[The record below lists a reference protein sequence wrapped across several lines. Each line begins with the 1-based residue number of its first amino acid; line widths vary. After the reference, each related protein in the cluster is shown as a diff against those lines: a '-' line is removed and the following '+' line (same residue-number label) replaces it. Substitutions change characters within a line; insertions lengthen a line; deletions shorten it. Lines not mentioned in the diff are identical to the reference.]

1 MSRVL
6 ISVGSNVDRQKNL
19 PAAVRALRQH
29 PELTVME
36 TSCIFESAAV
46 GGDYP
51 AFFNAVVVVDTE
63 LDPAT
68 LKASLRGIEAGLGRV
83 RTEDKNAP
91 RAIDLD
97 VVLYDD
103 LDDEPLG
110 IPDPDLS
117 EYSYVAVPA
126 AEVAGDWIVPGRN
139 KTVADI
145 AEESLP
151 PTIRKVPMAEQDLD
165 LSADEAFEEYGPAD
179 ETFNPR
185 FEELVREQLEILGED
200 PDREGIER
208 TPFRVAKSMAF
219 LTGGYTQ
226 SLKEVVNNAI
236 FESPDSEMVM
246 LKDIEFYSMCEHHM
260 LPFFGRAHVAYI
272 PDGRV
277 IGVSKLA
284 RIVDVFARRMQ
295 IQERLSNQ
303 VADALMECL
312 DPLGVGVVMEAAH
325 LCMLMRGVQKQNSQ
339 MITSALRGSFRSDAR
354 TRAEF
359 MNLVGHELR

>member
-1 MSRVL
+1 MSKAL
-6 ISVGSNVDRQKNL
+6 ISLGSNVDRQKNL

-29 PELTVME
+29 PDLAVLD
-36 TSCIFESAAV
+36 TSCIFESPAV

-51 AFFNAVVVVDTE
+51 PFFNAAVIVETD
-63 LDPAT
+63 LAPGT
-68 LKASLRGIEAGLGRV
+68 LKTALRGVETGLGRV

-103 LDDEPLG
+103 LENAELG

-139 KTVADI
+139 KTVAEI
-145 AEESLP
+145 AELTST
-151 PTIRKVPMAEQDLD
+151 PTLRMVPMAEQDLD
-165 LSADEAFEEYGPAD
+165 LSSDEAFEEYGPSD

-185 FEELVREQLEILGED
+185 FEALVREQLQILGED

-325 LCMLMRGVQKQNSQ
+325 LCMLMRGVQKQNSE
-339 MITSALRGSFRSDAR
+339 MITSSLRGSFRSDAR
-354 TRAEF
+354 TRSEF

>member
-1 MSRVL
+1 
-6 ISVGSNVDRQKNL
+6 
-19 PAAVRALRQH
+19 LRQH
-29 PELTVME
+29 PDIAVTEV
-36 TSCIFESAAV
+36 SCLYESPAV

-51 AFFNAVVVVDTE
+51 PFFNAVAVVETE
-63 LDPAT
+63 LDPGD
-68 LKASLRGIEAGLGRV
+68 LKTALRGVEAGLGRV
-83 RTEDKNAP
+83 RTADKNAP

-97 VVLYDD
+97 VVLYGD
-103 LDDEPLG
+103 LDDAKLG

-126 AEVAGDWIVPGRN
+126 AEVAGSWVVPGRN
-139 KTVADI
+139 KTVAEI
-145 AEESLP
+145 AEQSMP
-151 PTIRKVPMAEQDLD
+151 PTLRKVPMAEQDLELHPD
-165 LSADEAFEEYGPAD
+165 DAFEEYGPAD

-185 FEELVREQLEILGED
+185 FEALVREQLEILGED
-200 PDREGIER
+200 PDREGIQR

-284 RIVDVFARRMQ
+284 RIVDVYARRLQ

-325 LCMLMRGVQKQNSQ
+325 LCMLMRGVQKQNSE
-339 MITSALRGSFRSDAR
+339 MITSSLRGSFRSDAR
-354 TRAEF
+354 TRSEF

>member
-1 MSRVL
+1 MSKAL
-6 ISVGSNVDRQKNL
+6 ISLGSNVDRQKNL

-29 PELTVME
+29 PDLTVLD
-36 TSCIFESAAV
+36 TSCIFESPAV

-51 AFFNAVVVVDTE
+51 SFFNAAVVVETE
-63 LDPAT
+63 LDPGT
-68 LKASLRGIEAGLGRV
+68 LKTALRGVETGLGRV

-103 LDDEPLG
+103 LEDAELG

-139 KTVADI
+139 KTVAEI
-145 AEESLP
+145 AELTST
-151 PTIRKVPMAEQDLD
+151 PTLRMVPMAEQDLD
-165 LSADEAFEEYGPAD
+165 LSSDDAFEEYGPSD

-185 FEELVREQLEILGED
+185 FEALVREQLQILGED
-200 PDREGIER
+200 PDREGVER

-325 LCMLMRGVQKQNSQ
+325 LCMLMRGVQKQNSE
-339 MITSALRGSFRSDAR
+339 MVTSSLRGSFRTDAR
-354 TRAEF
+354 TRCEF
-359 MNLVGHELR
+359 MNLVGHAS

>member
-1 MSRVL
+1 MSRALVSL
-6 ISVGSNVDRQKNL
+6 GSNVGREKNL

-29 PELTVME
+29 PELAVVE
-36 TSCIFESAAV
+36 TSCIFESPAV

-51 AFFNAVVVVDTE
+51 AFFNAVVVIDTE

-68 LKASLRGIEAGLGRV
+68 LKATLRGIEAGLGRV
-83 RTEDKNAP
+83 RTDDKNAP

-103 LDDEPLG
+103 LEDEKLG

-126 AEVAGDWIVPGRN
+126 AEVAGDWVVPGRN
-139 KTVADI
+139 KTVAEI
-145 AEESLP
+145 ASQPLP
-151 PTIRKVPMAEQDLD
+151 PTVRKVPMAEQDLN
-165 LSADEAFEEYGPAD
+165 LSSDDAFEEYGPAD

-185 FEELVREQLEILGED
+185 FESLVREQLQILGED
-200 PDREGIER
+200 PDREGIQR
-208 TPFRVAKSMAF
+208 TPYRVAKSMAF

-325 LCMLMRGVQKQNSQ
+325 LCMLMRGVQKQNSE
-339 MITSALRGSFRSDAR
+339 MITSSLRGSFRTDAR
-354 TRAEF
+354 TRSEF
-359 MNLVGHELR
+359 MNLVGHAS

>member
-1 MSRVL
+1 MSRALVSL
-6 ISVGSNVDRQKNL
+6 GSNVDRERNL
-19 PAAVRALRQH
+19 PAAVGAIRQH
-29 PELTVME
+29 PDLMVIE
-36 TSCIFESAAV
+36 TSCIFESPAV

-51 AFFNAVVVVDTE
+51 AFFNAAIVIETE

-68 LKASLRGIEAGLGRV
+68 LKTSLRGIETGLGRV

-97 VVLYDD
+97 VVLYDE
-103 LDDEPLG
+103 LDDPQPG

-117 EYSYVAVPA
+117 ECSDVAVPA

-139 KTVADI
+139 KTVAEI
-145 AEESLP
+145 AEQPLLP
-151 PTIRKVPMAEQDLD
+151 TLRKVPMAEQDLD
-165 LSADEAFEEYGPAD
+165 LSPEDAFEEYGPAG

-185 FEELVREQLEILGED
+185 FEALVREQLEILGED

-236 FESPDSEMVM
+236 FDSPDSEMVM

-325 LCMLMRGVQKQNSQ
+325 LCMLMRGVQKQNSE
-339 MITSALRGSFRSDAR
+339 MVTSSLRGSFRTDAR
-354 TRAEF
+354 TRGEF
-359 MNLVGHELR
+359 MNLVGHGLR